1 MNNPLRRLKQIPW
14 TPLFW
19 VSLLTLFWAS
29 VIDQLLRLGL
39 IYVDL
44 IGRALALLFTPPL
57 DMIIGLSAAVGVG
70 ALAVV
75 FLEILYPQLL
85 ISTAVLWALLLC
97 LFLMLVA
104 RSLLPLPT
112 LLLDP
117 SYSML
122 IGVMLGIFLKGK
134 PYWR

>member
-1 MNNPLRRLKQIPW
+1 MNNPLRRLRQIPW
-14 TPLFW
+14 TSLFW
-19 VSLLTLFWAS
+19 TSLLTLFWAS
-29 VIDQLLRLGL
+29 VIDQLLRFGL

-44 IGRALALLFTPPL
+44 IGRALTLLFTPPL
-57 DMIIGLSAAVGVG
+57 NIIVGLAAAMGLG

-75 FLEILYPQLL
+75 FLEILYPQMM
-85 ISTAVLWALLLC
+85 ISTGVLWSLLLC
-97 LFLMLVA
+97 LFLMLVV

-112 LLLDP
+112 ILLEP

-122 IGVMLGIFLKGK
+122 IGAMLGIFIKGK

>member
-14 TPLFW
+14 TALFW

-29 VIDQLLRLGL
+29 VIDLLLRLGL

-44 IGRALALLFTPPL
+44 IGRALTLLFTPPL
-57 DMIIGLSAAVGVG
+57 GIVVGLAAAVGLG
-70 ALAVV
+70 ALALI
-75 FLEILYPQLL
+75 FLEILYPQLM
-85 ISTAVLWALLLC
+85 ISTGVLWALLLC
-97 LFLMLVA
+97 LFLAVVV

-112 LLLDP
+112 ILLNP
-117 SYSML
+117 SYSTL
-122 IGVMLGIFLKGK
+122 VGAMLGIFLKGK

>member
-29 VIDQLLRLGL
+29 VIDQMLRFGWIHSNLIRRAIELLRQDPLGV
-39 IYVDL
+39 I
-44 IGRALALLFTPPL
+44 ISLA
-57 DMIIGLSAAVGVG
+57 AAMGVG

-75 FLEILYPQLL
+75 FLEILYPQML
-85 ISTAVLWALLLC
+85 INTGVLWALLLC
-97 LFLMLVA
+97 LFLMLVV
-104 RSLLPLPT
+104 RGLLPLPT
-112 LLLDP
+112 IFLNP

-122 IGVMLGIFLKGK
+122 IGAMLGIFLKGK